1 MKDFDREYFVDFKF
15 TPDQIRKNL
24 NNALKDLG
32 IAKKDRI
39 LDVKFNY
46 AYTALIKAG
55 ITLLSFYGIKVRSVS
70 GHHRKIIEKLGEL
83 LKEESIRDIGNVMRH
98 KRNLDLY
105 TGGIEVTEKE
115 CKEYIQFVEKVLLK
129 VQRQI
134 RIK

>member
-1 MKDFDREYFVDFKF
+1 MKDFDREYSVDFKF
-15 TPDQIRKNL
+15 TPEQIRKNL
-24 NNALKDLG
+24 NNALKDLE
-32 IAKKDRI
+32 IARKDKI

-55 ITLLSFYGIKVRSVS
+55 ITLFSFYGIKVRSVS
-70 GHHRKIIEKLGEL
+70 GHHRKIIEKLSEL
-83 LKEESIRDIGNVMRH
+83 LKDESIEDIGNVMRA

-105 TGGIEVTEKE
+105 AGGIEVTEKE

>member
-24 NNALKDLG
+24 NNALKYLG

-55 ITLLSFYGIKVRSVS
+55 ITLVSFYGIKVRSVS

-105 TGGIEVTEKE
+105 TGGVEVTEKE

>member
-70 GHHRKIIEKLGEL
+70 GHHRKIIEKLSEL
-83 LKEESIRDIGNVMRH
+83 LKDESIEDIGNVMRH

-105 TGGIEVTEKE
+105 TGGVEVTEKR
-115 CKEYIQFVEKVLLK
+115 V
-129 VQRQI
+129 
-134 RIK
+134 